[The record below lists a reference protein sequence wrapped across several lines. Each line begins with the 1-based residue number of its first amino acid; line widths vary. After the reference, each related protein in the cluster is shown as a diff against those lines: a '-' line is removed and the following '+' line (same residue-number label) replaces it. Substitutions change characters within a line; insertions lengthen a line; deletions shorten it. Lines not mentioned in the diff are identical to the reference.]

1 MRRNANFCVTIELLK
16 MNNDAKL
23 LNIIIAKI
31 TVSSL
36 SAFLPL
42 CYPGME
48 RKR

>member
-1 MRRNANFCVTIELLK
+1 MRRYANFFVTIELLK
-16 MNNDAKL
+16 TNNDPKL

-36 SAFLPL
+36 SVFLPL